1 MGSSCVKKTESIDNT
16 EDTSGSDAYH
26 GMNRSDNG
34 QRCHQKF
41 RSLRRLEPIRRES
54 QHSGTF
60 YYAIAT
66 LADATHDVGNITQTL
81 VHLQTPWSPYK
92 DPLEVEALVRK
103 AKAEMKTI
111 SVTNDCL
118 FVDYRFV
125 CHLPPNAKIR
135 AS

>member
-1 MGSSCVKKTESIDNT
+1 MMHKYIKRYLLSQV
-16 EDTSGSDAYH
+16 
-26 GMNRSDNG
+26 GMLFQVYVRM
-34 QRCHQKF
+34 
-41 RSLRRLEPIRRES
+41 RRES